1 MPIDPQSAN
10 NPAAALRYRLLTN
23 IEQFDVID
31 KVMLGK
37 ALSLAEDTHSG
48 QTRRQRRSN
57 PQQNLPYIVHP
68 MRVALLIME
77 ELDLKEPIAVAT
89 ALLHDTV
96 ELSAGRVTISYLE
109 EKFNQPIAMMVSILT
124 KPALKESMSQA
135 EKDQRLNIY
144 RERLVNSSVESRLVK
159 LADRLDNTR
168 EAADLLDKGFQQRY
182 LEETRSFYLPMSDN
196 TDAYL
201 FEQLAKACDKL
212 ENQLKFA

>member
-48 QTRRQRRSN
+48 QTRRPGRSN

-144 RERLVNSSVESRLVK
+144 RERLINSSVESRLVK

-182 LEETRSFYLPMSDN
+182 LEETRNFYLPMADN

-201 FEQLAKACDKL
+201 YEQLAKACDRL